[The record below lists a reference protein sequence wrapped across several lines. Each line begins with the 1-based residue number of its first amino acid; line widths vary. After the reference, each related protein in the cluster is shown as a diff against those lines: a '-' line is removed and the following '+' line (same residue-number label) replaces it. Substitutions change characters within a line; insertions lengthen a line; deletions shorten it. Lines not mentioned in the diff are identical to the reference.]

1 MAETKHGTMRKIGS
15 TAALKTVNKFIL
27 ENMRDRFSAGSLKR
41 VIFPT
46 REVWI
51 VSVVLT
57 YPKKGIIGE
66 VGAIAVDGETGEIV
80 GWTPIEE
87 METVAKDLYEGKK
100 SEIEIA
106 VSL

>member
-1 MAETKHGTMRKIGS
+1 MEKID
-15 TAALKTVNKFIL
+15 LKTAVKVANKFVL
-27 ENMRDRFSAGSLKR
+27 ENMRDRFSAGTPKK
-41 VIFPT
+41 VMFPT

-51 VSVVLT
+51 VSVVLA

-87 METVAKDLYEGKK
+87 MEEMAKDLYEGRKK
-100 SEIEIA
+100 ELEIA
-106 VSL
+106 FP

>member
-1 MAETKHGTMRKIGS
+1 MIETKHRMMQKIDS
-15 TAALKTVNKFIL
+15 TTALKTANKFIL

-80 GWTPIEE
+80 GWTQIEE

-100 SEIEIA
+100 SEIKIA
-106 VSL
+106 NS

>member
-1 MAETKHGTMRKIGS
+1 MIETKRGTMRKIGS

-106 VSL
+106 IS

>member
-1 MAETKHGTMRKIGS
+1 MVQKIDS
-15 TAALKTVNKFIL
+15 KTAFRIANGFVL
-27 ENMRDRFSAGSLKR
+27 EKMQDRFSVSSLKR
-41 VIFPT
+41 VIFHT

-57 YPKKGIIGE
+57 YPKKGIVGE

-87 METVAKDLYEGKK
+87 MEAMAKEIYEGRRK
-100 SEIEIA
+100 ELEIA
-106 VSL
+106 FS

>member
-1 MAETKHGTMRKIGS
+1 MHKIDS
-15 TAALKTVNKFIL
+15 TIALKTANKFIL

-41 VIFPT
+41 VMFPT

-80 GWTPIEE
+80 GLTPIEE

-100 SEIEIA
+100 SELEIA
-106 VSL
+106 IS